1 MYQHLSNALGF
12 LAGLLLIA
20 AIAAVMNG
28 WI

>member
-1 MYQHLSNALGF
+1 MYQVLKNALGF
-12 LAGLLLIA
+12 IVGVLLIT